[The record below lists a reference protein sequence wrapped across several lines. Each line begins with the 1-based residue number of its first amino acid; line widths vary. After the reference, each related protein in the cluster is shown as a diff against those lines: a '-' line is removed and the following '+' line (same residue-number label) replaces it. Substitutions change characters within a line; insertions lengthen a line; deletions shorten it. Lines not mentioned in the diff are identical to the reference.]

1 MRACRAPLAQLA
13 LHDAL
18 LLAQAEV
25 ERMTLLSANPA
36 LQGQAISPLG

>member
-18 LLAQAEV
+18 LLSQAEV

-36 LQGQAISPLG
+36 LQGQAISPLW